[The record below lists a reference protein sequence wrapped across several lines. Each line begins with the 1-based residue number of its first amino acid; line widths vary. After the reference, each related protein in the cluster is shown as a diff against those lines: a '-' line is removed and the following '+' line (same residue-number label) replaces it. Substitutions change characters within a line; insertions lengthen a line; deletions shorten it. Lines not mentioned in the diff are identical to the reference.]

1 MDYYTK
7 SETFSAQWPFTYAG
21 NKLYLHKKKKKS
33 LLISNVNNNLGNS
46 AAGGTCYEPTCHFQ
60 YWQCKIQE
68 DLKTPQKPPY
78 EQKVEYSKK

>member
-1 MDYYTK
+1 MPNDLLLMLVTN
-7 SETFSAQWPFTYAG
+7 STCI
-21 NKLYLHKKKKKS
+21 KKKKKS

>member
-1 MDYYTK
+1 MPNDLLLMLVTN
-7 SETFSAQWPFTYAG
+7 STCI
-21 NKLYLHKKKKKS
+21 KKEKS